1 MQIYEKNVKK
11 TNYKNHISAIFII
24 DNGNEFYENQYN

>member
-1 MQIYEKNVKK
+1 MLKKQII
-11 TNYKNHISAIFII
+11 KNHISAIFII